1 MALTSEAQVQGEDNI
16 HQVQPPGLRNSGF
29 LSHSLSLLLIFFSW
43 SGPALLSGP
52 KLVRVQN
59 THPLSLSGQG
69 SAPVLQQVMKRMTE
83 RGKSTRVARS
93 STDQPQLLSFAL
105 LGYFYSRVIL
115 SRSPIPSQPIGPDQL
130 CVPQSTLI
138 YSFAFCSLLPVANLS
153 PKILNEKFQQ

>member
-1 MALTSEAQVQGEDNI
+1 MALTSEAQIQGEDNI

-29 LSHSLSLLLIFFSW
+29 LSYSLSLLLIFFSW

-59 THPLSLSGQG
+59 THPLSLSGQC
-69 SAPVLQQVMKRMTE
+69 SAPVLQQVMKRMTG
-83 RGKSTRVARS
+83 RGKSTTVTSS